1 MCTLFSF
8 NGYLPV
14 TFLPFFVFAM
24 LLKSSLH
31 NLQFCTHHGCLPIIL
46 IIILSGSI
54 VCTLLFTNRSELYLH
69 CLHNNSG
76 FCGNLVD
83 PRFSPGILVSFS
95 EEFSLDLTLKAYF
108 DSSALNFNC
117 KELLYAEITLR
128 IPLPFLKK

>member
-1 MCTLFSF
+1 MCAPYFPSMVIYLWHSYLFL
-8 NGYLPV
+8 YKL
-14 TFLPFFVFAM
+14 VFAM

-95 EEFSLDLTLKAYF
+95 EESFHLTSHLRLILTLRHWISIAKNY
-108 DSSALNFNC
+108 C
-117 KELLYAEITLR
+117 M
-128 IPLPFLKK
+128 LK